1 MSSQTIN
8 INFHA
13 SKDDLRLIII
23 GMDFKMTSNRLKMM
37 TIEMDEETF
46 SDFEKENDRIKELQD
61 IFTGNFK
68 DLRKLSGVSSDK
80 TMN

>member
-1 MSSQTIN
+1 MSDPKIN
-8 INFHA
+8 INFDA

-46 SDFEKENDRIKELQD
+46 SDFERENDRIKELQD

-68 DLRKLSGVSSDK
+68 DLRKLSGVNFDK